1 MGDLFLIDHL
11 VIVVLAA
18 NVNTHFKQESGSVE
32 FNYILILTIEL
43 LMHSKFIKKQVSIK
57 RILRNSIAK

>member
-32 FNYILILTIEL
+32 SN
-43 LMHSKFIKKQVSIK
+43 
-57 RILRNSIAK
+57 

>member
-18 NVNTHFKQESGSVE
+18 NVNTHFKQESVSVE
-32 FNYILILTIEL
+32 FN
-43 LMHSKFIKKQVSIK
+43 
-57 RILRNSIAK
+57 